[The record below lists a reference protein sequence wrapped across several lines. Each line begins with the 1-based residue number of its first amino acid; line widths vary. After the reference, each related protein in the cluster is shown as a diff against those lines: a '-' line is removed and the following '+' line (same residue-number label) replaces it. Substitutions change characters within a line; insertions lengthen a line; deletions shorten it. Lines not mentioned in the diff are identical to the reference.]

1 MAYTTILNMKQ
12 SNKSTDLTTVK
23 SEAATADTVTASKP
37 DVEGVPTPTVLLNNP
52 SPSQK
57 VVKGKKSAVVTTAE
71 KVKAER
77 IALVSKQEE
86 EELKKPLSEEEV
98 QDRERL
104 IEVARK
110 GLDSARLGDVALRE
124 IRDRKLWRGTHK
136 TFAAFCQE
144 EFDLSEQ
151 RVSQLL
157 AFTEEVAQLQA
168 RQVKEELIPNT
179 ERAIRALR
187 RVKWEH
193 KLKVLQMASESSN
206 GKRPNSQSIQQ
217 AHAQID
223 PPKPTDES
231 ATSVIAPKQALDA
244 AKKLKEFI
252 AQSDIQKMTIGDL
265 QTLRAEITSIAK
277 DAEEKLNRQ

>member
-1 MAYTTILNMKQ
+1 M
-12 SNKSTDLTTVK
+12 VK
-23 SEAATADTVTASKP
+23 SEAATAGTVTASKP
-37 DVEGVPTPTVLLNNP
+37 DVEGAETPTALPNKP
-52 SPSQK
+52 SPPKK
-57 VVKGKKSAVVTTAE
+57 VVKGKKSTAVTTLLTA
-71 KVKAER
+71 KAER
-77 IALVSKQEE
+77 IALISKQEE
-86 EELKKPLSEEEV
+86 EELKKPLSEEELK
-98 QDRERL
+98 DRARL

-110 GLDSARLGDVALRE
+110 GLDTARLGDVALRE

-157 AFTEEVAQLQA
+157 SFAEEVAQLQE
-168 RQVKEELIPNT
+168 RQVKEDLIPNT

-223 PPKPTDES
+223 PPKTMDES
-231 ATSVIAPKQALDA
+231 ATNIIAPKQALDA